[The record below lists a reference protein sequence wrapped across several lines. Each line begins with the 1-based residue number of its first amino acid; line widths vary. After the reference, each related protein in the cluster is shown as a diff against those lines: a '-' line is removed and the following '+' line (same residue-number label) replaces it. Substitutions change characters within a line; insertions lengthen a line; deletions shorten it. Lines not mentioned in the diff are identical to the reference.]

1 MDSEDGEYFIRV
13 RSPSPRLSCAASH
26 TEGNTDEFGLVQQL
40 AGFVR
45 THEKALANALQFRR
59 QTAPRHGASQ
69 SVSSISTGTIP
80 PSPSVPERPST
91 SASTSSTLA
100 AALSL
105 GTLSFTS
112 HTVKSAKLAL
122 TPHHLFYLLS
132 RFEDL
137 GIPVGP
143 MKVRLENLHDTT
155 TSANYVSFLGQSQR
169 SKSHGSD
176 VGSIRSVSSIRSVMS
191 SMSALWSSFGIGSS
205 ISAARTEKQKAAL
218 QADLK
223 YLYSAFTK
231 IPCLRLAPDWR
242 ARLIKGYEEFPFDSA
257 VPLYVF
263 KNVQALEVSDIDFRQ
278 FFGWDRLSEQ
288 LRSLTLKRASIDD
301 PADVLVDI
309 VLDDMDKRRRR
320 TSKSQA
326 SPTRQWPGT
335 ASPPRRSP
343 TVSNGDLHKSTRIP
357 GSPEARKS
365 TIDLPVG
372 SLNSE
377 LGGDQEGSSGPDS
390 RRPSIARIDS
400 DEPHSPSKDE
410 TRTRSHSPRR
420 PGSSRNPSSNVRG
433 SYKVRRSGSGSSH
446 SSLSDSWHNSRG
458 SSSNLLAMGIL
469 PISKWRFLKH
479 LSLADNSL
487 TAIPAASLNPLAN
500 TLNSLDL
507 SSNLF
512 TQIPDSLATLTA
524 LRALNLAH
532 CMIDSLHS
540 LTRNPL
546 PAITAL
552 NLRANRLQSI
562 AGIERLLPLERL
574 DLRDNRLADP
584 MELARLTGIPEIREV
599 YVGGN
604 PFTRTH
610 RDYRITIFNL
620 FRRTPGYTEDITI
633 DATGPTYAEKRY
645 LVERAEVPPAVPV
658 VKPEPLDIPA
668 VDVSRP
674 AIIYDAP
681 PKEPAVLRKDRPL
694 PKLPSDEVS
703 SSSARRR
710 RAPKRRIVDLATNDS
725 PVPYARPVDRHYVGA
740 SVAAEPESH
749 YRTSQPP
756 EAHAS
761 PQNALAASPIPN
773 TPEATRDVPRIDT
786 NVIPQLPS
794 IFGSP
799 ESSMDWDVGGELY
812 RQKIEELRHKVGN
825 GYLSV
830 LSEEGWDAASH
841 PPEYHQGTSF
851 GATSPSIH
859 SDPTM
864 SRANMQAIP
873 SGGALV

>member
-1 MDSEDGEYFIRV
+1 MDSEDGEFFV
-13 RSPSPRLSCAASH
+13 K
-26 TEGNTDEFGLVQQL
+26 QL
-40 AGFVR
+40 ASFVR

-59 QTAPRHGASQ
+59 QNTPRHGASH
-69 SVSSISTGTIP
+69 SVSSISTGAVP
-80 PSPSVPERPST
+80 PSPSVPERPAT

-105 GTLSFTS
+105 GTLNFTS

-143 MKVRLENLHDTT
+143 MKVRLENLHDST

-169 SKSHGSD
+169 SKSRGSD
-176 VGSIRSVSSIRSVMS
+176 VGSIRSVSSIRSVVS
-191 SMSALWSSFGIGSS
+191 SMSALWSSFGLGSS

-278 FFGWDRLSEQ
+278 FFGWDRLADQ

-301 PADVLVDI
+301 PADVLIDI

-320 TSKSQA
+320 TSKGHA
-326 SPTRQWPGT
+326 SPTRPWPG
-335 ASPPRRSP
+335 ASSPRRSP
-343 TVSNGDLHKSTRIP
+343 TGSNSDLHRSAPIP
-357 GSPEARKS
+357 GSSPEPRRS
-365 TIDLPVG
+365 TMDLQVG

-377 LGGDQEGSSGPDS
+377 VGADGSSGPDS
-390 RRPSIARIDS
+390 RRPSVARIDG
-400 DEPHSPSKDE
+400 DEPASPPKDD

-420 PGSSRNPSSNVRG
+420 PGSSRHQSTNVRG
-433 SYKVRRSGSGSSH
+433 SYKIRRSGSGSSH
-446 SSLSDSWHNSRG
+446 SSLSDSWQHNSRG
-458 SSSNLLAMGIL
+458 SSSNLLGMGIL
-469 PISKWRFLKH
+469 PASKWRFLKH

-487 TAIPAASLNPLAN
+487 TAIPAGSLNPLAN

-546 PAITAL
+546 PAISAL
-552 NLRANRLQSI
+552 NLRANRLHSL

-584 MELARLTGIPEIREV
+584 MELARLTGIPEMREI
-599 YVGGN
+599 YVEGN

-620 FRRTPGYTEDITI
+620 FRQTPGYTDDITI
-633 DATGPTYAEKRY
+633 DGTGPTYAEKRY
-645 LVERAEVPPAVPV
+645 LVERAEIPPAVPV
-658 VKPEPLDIPA
+658 VKPETPEMPA

-674 AIIYDAP
+674 TIIYDAP

-694 PKLPSDEVS
+694 PKTAATEVNTS
-703 SSSARRR
+703 STRRR

-725 PVPYARPVDRHYVGA
+725 PIPYARPVDSH
-740 SVAAEPESH
+740 AAVVNNTPKLENH

-756 EAHAS
+756 ETHEAPRNTFVESPVPNMVEAS
-761 PQNALAASPIPN
+761 R
-773 TPEATRDVPRIDT
+773 EVPRIDT
-786 NVIPQLPS
+786 NVVPQLPA

-799 ESSMDWDVGGELY
+799 GGHLDWDVEGEIY
-812 RQKIEELRHKVGN
+812 RQKIEDLRNKVGN

-830 LSEEGWDAASH
+830 LSEESWDPASH
-841 PPEYHQGTSF
+841 PPDYHQAPDF
-851 GATSPSIH
+851 GATSPSLH

-864 SRANMQAIP
+864 PRPNLQAIP
-873 SGGALV
+873 SGGTFA

>member
-1 MDSEDGEYFIRV
+1 MDSEDGEFFIK
-13 RSPSPRLSCAASH
+13 
-26 TEGNTDEFGLVQQL
+26 QL

-45 THEKALANALQFRR
+45 THEKALANALQFKR
-59 QTAPRHGASQ
+59 QNTPRHGASQ
-69 SVSSISTGTIP
+69 SVSSISTGAVP
-80 PSPSVPERPST
+80 PSPSIPERPST
-91 SASTSSTLA
+91 SASTSNTLA

-112 HTVKSAKLAL
+112 HSVKSAKLAL

-143 MKVRLENLHDTT
+143 MKIRLENLHDST

-169 SKSHGSD
+169 SKSRGSD

-205 ISAARTEKQKAAL
+205 ISAARTEKQKAAI

-278 FFGWDRLSEQ
+278 FFGWDRLAEQ
-288 LRSLTLKRASIDD
+288 LRSLTLKRASVED
-301 PADVLVDI
+301 PADILFDI

-326 SPTRQWPGT
+326 SPTRPWPEA
-335 ASPPRRSP
+335 ASPRRSP
-343 TVSNGDLHKSTRIP
+343 TVSNNDLHKSRPIP
-357 GSPEARKS
+357 GSPEPRRS
-365 TIDLPVG
+365 TMDLQVG

-377 LGGDQEGSSGPDS
+377 VGADQDGSTGPDS
-390 RRPSIARIDS
+390 RRASIVRVDS
-400 DEPHSPSKDE
+400 DEPNSPSKDE

-420 PGSSRNPSSNVRG
+420 PGSSRNPSTNVRG
-433 SYKVRRSGSGSSH
+433 SYKIRRSGSGSSH

-458 SSSNLLAMGIL
+458 SSSNLLNMGIL
-469 PISKWRFLKH
+469 PASKWRFLKH
-479 LSLADNSL
+479 LSLTDNSL
-487 TAIPAASLNPLAN
+487 TAIPATSLNPLAN
-500 TLNSLDL
+500 TLHSLDL

-546 PAITAL
+546 PAISAL
-552 NLRANRLQSI
+552 NLRANRLHSI

-584 MELARLTGIPEIREV
+584 MELARLTGIPEIREI
-599 YVGGN
+599 YVAGN

-620 FRRTPGYTEDITI
+620 FRQTPGYTEDITI
-633 DATGPTYAEKRY
+633 DAAGPTYAEKRY

-658 VKPEPLDIPA
+658 VKPEPTEMPV

-674 AIIYDAP
+674 TIIYDAP
-681 PKEPAVLRKDRPL
+681 SREPTVLRKERPV
-694 PKLPSDEVS
+694 PMTVS
-703 SSSARRR
+703 SEVNTSSTRRR

-725 PVPYARPVDRHYVGA
+725 PMPYARPVDRHP
-740 SVAAEPESH
+740 AAVHATVDSENH

-756 EAHAS
+756 ETHE
-761 PQNALAASPIPN
+761 ALQKPLPEIPLSS
-773 TPEATRDVPRIDT
+773 TLEEAREVPRIDT
-786 NVIPQLPS
+786 NVAPQLPS

-799 ESSMDWDVGGELY
+799 GNNIDWDIGGELY
-812 RQKIEELRHKVGN
+812 RQKIEDLRHKVGN

-830 LSEEGWDAASH
+830 LSEESWDPAPHQTEYRQGPDFGAAS
-841 PPEYHQGTSF
+841 
-851 GATSPSIH
+851 PSMH
-859 SDPTM
+859 SDSTIP
-864 SRANMQAIP
+864 RANMHAIP
-873 SGGALV
+873 SGGSLA

>member
-1 MDSEDGEYFIRV
+1 MDSEDGEFFV
-13 RSPSPRLSCAASH
+13 K
-26 TEGNTDEFGLVQQL
+26 QL

-59 QTAPRHGASQ
+59 QNAPRHGASH
-69 SVSSISTGTIP
+69 SVSSISPGPVP
-80 PSPSVPERPST
+80 PSPSIPERPST
-91 SASTSSTLA
+91 SGSTSSTLA

-105 GTLSFTS
+105 GSLNFTS
-112 HTVKSAKLAL
+112 HNVKSAKLAL

-132 RFEDL
+132 RFEEL

-143 MKVRLENLHDTT
+143 MKVRLENLHDST

-191 SMSALWSSFGIGSS
+191 SMSALWSSFSIGSS
-205 ISAARTEKQKAAL
+205 ISAARTEKQKAAV

-278 FFGWDRLSEQ
+278 FFGWDRLADQ

-301 PADVLVDI
+301 PADVLIDI

-320 TSKSQA
+320 TSKTHS
-326 SPTRQWPGT
+326 SPTRPWPG
-335 ASPPRRSP
+335 ASSPRRSP
-343 TVSNGDLHKSTRIP
+343 TGSNSDLPKSAPIP
-357 GSPEARKS
+357 GSSPRKS
-365 TIDLPVG
+365 TVDLQVG

-377 LGGDQEGSSGPDS
+377 VGGDQGGYGGLDS
-390 RRPSIARIDS
+390 RRPSVARIDP
-400 DEPHSPSKDE
+400 DEPGSPSKDGV
-410 TRTRSHSPRR
+410 RPRSHSPRR
-420 PGSSRNPSSNVRG
+420 PGSSRNPSANVRG

-446 SSLSDSWHNSRG
+446 SSLSDSFHNSRG
-458 SSSNLLAMGIL
+458 SSSNLLTMGIL
-469 PISKWRFLKH
+469 PASKWRFLKH

-487 TAIPAASLNPLAN
+487 TAIPPGSLTPLAN

-512 TQIPDSLATLTA
+512 TQVPDSVASLTA

-546 PAITAL
+546 PAISAL
-552 NLRANRLQSI
+552 NLRANRLHSL
-562 AGIERLLPLERL
+562 AGIEKLLPLERL
-574 DLRDNRLADP
+574 DLRDNRLTDP
-584 MELARLTGIPEIREV
+584 MELARLTGIPDIREV
-599 YVGGN
+599 WVEGN

-645 LVERAEVPPAVPV
+645 LVERAEIPPAVPV
-658 VKPEPLDIPA
+658 VKPETPVMPA
-668 VDVSRP
+668 VDVSKP
-674 AIIYDAP
+674 AIIYGAP
-681 PKEPAVLRKDRPL
+681 TKEPAVLRKDRPV
-694 PKLPSDEVS
+694 PKSAS
-703 SSSARRR
+703 SETNTTSTRRR
-710 RAPKRRIVDLATNDS
+710 GGAKRRIVDLSTNEN
-725 PVPYARPVDRHYVGA
+725 PQPYARPVDRHAAAITTNVDSGA
-740 SVAAEPESH
+740 H

-756 EAHAS
+756 EIQHERHEPPRAVFAES
-761 PQNALAASPIPN
+761 VTPTTISTIPE
-773 TPEATRDVPRIDT
+773 PTREVPRIDT
-786 NVIPQLPS
+786 NVVPQLPA
-794 IFGSP
+794 ILK
-799 ESSMDWDVGGELY
+799 SSENNVDWGVGGEIY
-812 RQKIEELRHKVGN
+812 RQKIEDLRNKVGN

-830 LSEEGWDAASH
+830 LSEESWDPVPH
-841 PPEYHQGTSF
+841 QQDYHQTPTF
-851 GATSPSIH
+851 NPTSPSLH
-859 SDPTM
+859 SDPSM
-864 SRANMQAIP
+864 PRAAANMQAIP
-873 SGGALV
+873 SGGSFA